1 MSSNRTSESTPT
13 APVDYDQ
20 NSATNARRPIVALVQ
35 AMARFGTPA
44 VMVLLIMIFTIMEG
58 DSFFAW
64 QNLTNVLVQS
74 AIGVVIALGLTFV
87 LIAGEFDLS
96 VGYNAS
102 LVGILVAGHYGG
114 SAIHKV
120 LVLLLV
126 LLVGV
131 VIGLANGLIVTKLG
145 VNALV
150 ATLGVG
156 SLAIGTNY
164 WVTGGAPLTLQP
176 SGSSLVQIYVSDLW
190 GIAWPILIMAAVFV
204 VTWLF
209 QNKTTRG
216 LEIRAVGGNRIAAE
230 LSGIRVDRVLI
241 LSFVIS
247 GLLAAGGGI
256 LLTANVGSG
265 IATGGDSFL
274 LSSFAACFLGS
285 VALRDGEF
293 HVLGTLLGV
302 LTINIGGNGL
312 AIHGVNASA
321 QYLFQGA
328 LLIAAVGMSTAS
340 RRLATGR
347 RGV

>member
-1 MSSNRTSESTPT
+1 MSSSSTLES
-13 APVDYDQ
+13 APAHPPE
-20 NSATNARRPIVALVQ
+20 NGRGSATNAHRTMVALVQ
-35 AMARFGTPA
+35 AMAKFGTPA
-44 VMVLLIMIFTIMEG
+44 VMVLLIIIFTIMEG

-74 AIGVVIALGLTFV
+74 AIGVVIGLGLTFV

-102 LVGILVAGHYGG
+102 LAGVLVAGHYEG
-114 SAIHKV
+114 SPVHKV
-120 LVLLLV
+120 LVLLVV

-131 VIGLANGLIVTKLG
+131 IIGVANGLIVTKLG

-156 SLAIGTNY
+156 SLVIGTNY
-164 WVTGGAPLTLQP
+164 WVTGGAPLTLKP
-176 SGSSLVQIYVSDLW
+176 TGTDLVQLYVNDLW
-190 GIAWPILIMAAVFV
+190 GIAWPILIVAAVFV
-204 VTWLF
+204 ATWLF

-216 LEIRAVGGNRIAAE
+216 LEIRAVGGNRVAAE
-230 LSGIRVDRVLI
+230 LSGIRVHRVLI

-265 IATGGDSFL
+265 IATGGDAFL

-293 HVLGTLLGV
+293 HVVGTLLGV
-302 LTINIGGNGL
+302 LTIAIGANGL

-347 RGV
+347 RSA